1 MVFKITKLDYE
12 IKDSECYLKINL
24 KNITSSTFT
33 PFLAIFDTETG
44 KKYFYDSVNP
54 IKPNEEKTITIN
66 FPIERESF
74 KVRIWYG
81 YLEEKGWKPIG
92 FKDVFISL
100 VREGLKMKEIMFI
113 ILGLIGGFAIMYAIT
128 KYRQR
133 GKVWIEIK
141 R

>member
-1 MVFKITKLDYE
+1 M
-12 IKDSECYLKINL
+12 
-24 KNITSSTFT
+24 
-33 PFLAIFDTETG
+33 
-44 KKYFYDSVNP
+44 
-54 IKPNEEKTITIN
+54 
-66 FPIERESF
+66 
-74 KVRIWYG
+74 
-81 YLEEKGWKPIG
+81 
-92 FKDVFISL
+92 FISL